1 MGYHLR
7 KLTHRG
13 WEVPMP
19 SYEEV
24 TQRAGSLRALTGLT
38 DAEFHALLP
47 HFAQAFVTYM
57 QGRTIDGQ
65 PRTSRRYTTYNTCPL
80 PTTADKLL
88 FILTYLKQ
96 NPIQEVHGQLFGM
109 SQSNAN
115 KWIHLLH
122 PVLNHALADQTLLP
136 ARTADD
142 LAAMLTTPPI
152 EASAPPAL
160 FFMMGLNGPSSVQK
174 TRRSS
179 TNITAAR
186 RKATR

>member
-1 MGYHLR
+1 
-7 KLTHRG
+7 
-13 WEVPMP
+13 MP

-24 TQRAGSLRALTGLT
+24 TQRAGSLRSMTGLT
-38 DAEFHALLP
+38 EAEFIALLA
-47 HFAQAFVTYM
+47 HFEHAFVVYM
-57 QGRTIDGQ
+57 QDRTIDGQ
-65 PRTSRRYTTYNTCPL
+65 PRTSRRYTTYDTCPL

-96 NPIQEVHGQLFGM
+96 NPIQQVQGQLFGM

-122 PVLNHALADQTLLP
+122 PVLNQALADQELLP

-142 LAAMLTTPPI
+142 LAAMLTTPPT
-152 EASAPPAL
+152 EASAPSAI
-160 FFMMGLNGPSSVQK
+160 FFMMGLNGPSSVRK

-179 TNITAAR
+179 KNFTVAR
-186 RKATR
+186 RKATRSKTSS